1 MWGKQIYEGC
11 LDLLFPPV
19 CHVCG
24 VSSCG
29 DTRELICTDCMDG
42 LRMVGDPVCSICG
55 MEISAKVDANY
66 ICGDCLVRPPPFEL
80 CRSLFLYDDQ
90 IRSLISS
97 LKYQKDLSSLR
108 AIHQLV
114 RLCDLSAFDSCDLI
128 VPVPLHRKRLQ
139 ERTFNQS
146 LLLARACF
154 GKRDKR
160 IAASALQ
167 RTVNTVPQV
176 SLDARARRRSL
187 KNVFRTHPK
196 IPVSGKAICLID
208 DVYTTG
214 TTISQCSRALLRGG
228 AASVRGLTFAR
239 AEVPRRGRR

>member
-1 MWGKQIYEGC
+1 MRVKQIYEVC
-11 LDLLFPPV
+11 LDLLFPPA

-24 VSSCG
+24 VSSCC
-29 DTRELICTDCMDG
+29 DTRELICKDCMGG
-42 LRMVGDPVCSICG
+42 LRLVGEPVCAICG
-55 MEISAKVDANY
+55 MEISAKASADHV
-66 ICGDCLVRPPPFEL
+66 CGDCLTHTPPFEL

-90 IRSLISS
+90 VRTLISK
-97 LKYQKDLSSLR
+97 LKYQKDLSTLR
-108 AIHQLV
+108 PIGQLV
-114 RLCDLSAFDSCDLI
+114 GLCDLSPFNSCDLI

-146 LLLARACF
+146 LLLARVCF
-154 GKRDKR
+154 AKKNKR

-176 SLDARARRRSL
+176 SLDAKARRRSL
-187 KNVFRTHPK
+187 KNVFRINPK
-196 IPVSGKAICLID
+196 TSVSGKTICLID

-214 TTISQCSRALLRGG
+214 TTVSQCSRVLLRGG
-228 AASVRGLTFAR
+228 AACVRVLTLAR